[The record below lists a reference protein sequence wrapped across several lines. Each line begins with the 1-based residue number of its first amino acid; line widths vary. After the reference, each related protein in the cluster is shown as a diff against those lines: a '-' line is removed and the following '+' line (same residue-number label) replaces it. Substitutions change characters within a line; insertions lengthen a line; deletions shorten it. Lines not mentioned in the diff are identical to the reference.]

1 MSVGSGN
8 KPHPARPPPPT
19 VTVAAKTVSGV
30 VKSTVASDNVENL
43 TLPDD
48 HHDSSTDTEDSD
60 DSDNEELSVSV
71 WRIESEVCLVIAE
84 CAVVERGHWG
94 SGQSQCWASGQP
106 QHWGSGQSQHWG
118 RCLEPSRS

>member
-30 VKSTVASDNVENL
+30 VKSTVASDNVENH

-60 DSDNEELSVSV
+60 DSDNEEELSVSV
-71 WRIESEVCLVIAE
+71 WRIAKVK
-84 CAVVERGHWG
+84 CAWSLLSV
-94 SGQSQCWASGQP
+94 
-106 QHWGSGQSQHWG
+106 
-118 RCLEPSRS
+118 LL